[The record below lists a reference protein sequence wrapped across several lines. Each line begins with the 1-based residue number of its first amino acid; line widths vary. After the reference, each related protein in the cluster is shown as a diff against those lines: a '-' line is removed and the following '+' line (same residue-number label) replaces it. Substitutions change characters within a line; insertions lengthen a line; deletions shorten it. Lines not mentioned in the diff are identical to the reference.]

1 MSSVK
6 VFGAAVVMAVVVGTG
21 GVSAAGTPTTQVL
34 FSRGTDGYDCF
45 RIPALLRTTDGT
57 LLAFAEAR
65 KPLAGG
71 SWCADAAPI
80 DTVVRRSHDG
90 GRTWSASSIVLGGA
104 AENATRGN
112 PEPILVEHGPH
123 RGRIVLL
130 TTYNPAGGG
139 ERIPYVQFSDNDGRT
154 WSSAKS
160 LRPAVDD
167 PNWGWFAT
175 GPAHGIQLQ
184 HGRHA
189 GRLVA
194 GVNYDD
200 ADGLTHGAIIYSDD
214 SGVHWHI
221 GADAIAPVQNHQFG
235 ELTVFQTPDGTVT
248 AVARNKGTDMSQ
260 SRLIATSTDGGSS
273 FATGFQSVTGLD
285 GTPGVQG
292 ASLAV
297 GNSVLFSEPVDPAL
311 RKNMTVFASA
321 DGGAT
326 WHSADQVTTDRSG
339 YSDMTLV
346 GRNTI
351 GLLYEAG
358 SYPSGDARDEIRF
371 TELDLRDLS

>member
-1 MSSVK
+1 MS
-6 VFGAAVVMAVVVGTG
+6 FGKAVSLAVAIVLGTG
-21 GVSAAGTPTTQVL
+21 GVAAADPVSTQVL

-45 RIPALLRTTDGT
+45 RIPALLRTADGT

-90 GRTWSASSIVLGGA
+90 GRTWSAPSIVLGGA

-139 ERIPYVQFSDNDGRT
+139 ERIPYMQFSDNDGRT
-154 WSSAKS
+154 WSAAKS
-160 LRPAVDD
+160 LRPEIDD
-167 PNWGWFAT
+167 PSWGWFAT

-184 HGRHA
+184 YGRHA

-200 ADGLTHGAIIYSDD
+200 ASGLTHGAIIYSDD
-214 SGVHWHI
+214 SGAHWRI
-221 GADAIAPVQNHQFG
+221 GADALAPVQNHQFG
-235 ELTVFQTPDGTVT
+235 ELTVFQTPNGTVT
-248 AVARNKGTDMSQ
+248 AAARNKGTDMSQ
-260 SRLIATSTDGGSS
+260 SRLIATSTDGGTS
-273 FATGFQSVTGLD
+273 FATGFHAVTGLD

-297 GNSVLFSEPVDPAL
+297 GRSVFFSEPVDPAL

-321 DGGAT
+321 DGGASWRT
-326 WHSADQVTTDRSG
+326 ADQVTTDRSG

-346 GRNTI
+346 NQHTV

-358 SYPSGDARDEIRF
+358 AYPSGDARDEIRF
-371 TELDLRDLS
+371 TELDLGLVN